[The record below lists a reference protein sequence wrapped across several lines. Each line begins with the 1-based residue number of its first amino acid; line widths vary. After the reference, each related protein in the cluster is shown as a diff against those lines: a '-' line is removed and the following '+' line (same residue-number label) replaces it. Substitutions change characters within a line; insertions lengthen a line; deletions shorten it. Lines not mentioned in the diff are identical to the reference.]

1 MSYAPK
7 ILIIDDEPLMCDS
20 LRMLL
25 ASNGHESETSYSGQ
39 EALECLAKDDFDLV
53 LLDMNIPDVSGLE
66 IMDYIR
72 SERPE
77 TFVIVITGH
86 ASVDST
92 VESLRRGAF
101 DYLRKPF
108 EHEELL
114 KTVRNAIN
122 QKRLEMGRKR
132 AEEELQKAHDEL
144 EGRVEA
150 RTAELAKA
158 NGQLRWEIEER
169 KRAEEELQ
177 STNEEMKHFVRVV
190 SHDLKNPLIS
200 VQGFSS
206 LLLKHHGEKLGDRG
220 RSYLEHIMANA
231 RRMEILI
238 SDLLALSRIGRVDSN
253 LIDVSTREIVKNVCS
268 SLRGRLRENSIG
280 LVVADNL
287 PTIHCDGERIY
298 QVFENLLTNAIKF
311 MGNTQAPKIEIG
323 YGDGGA
329 FHRFYLKDN
338 GIGIDP
344 KYHRKIFEAFQR
356 LEEIKDEEGTGLG
369 LPIVDRIVNK
379 HGGKVW
385 VESQQGK
392 GATFHFTLSKAL
404 GSESKVGL

>member
-1 MSYAPK
+1 MAETAEQVQEK
-7 ILIIDDEPLMCDS
+7 QDQQENNEQADS
-20 LRMLL
+20 KKQ
-25 ASNGHESETSYSGQ
+25 AQSVEFAEAAEGADSGSGTS
-39 EALECLAKDDFDLV
+39 FDI

-66 IMDYIR
+66 IMDYIG
-72 SERPE
+72 SESPE

-132 AEEELQKAHDEL
+132 AEEGLQKAHDEL
-144 EGRVEA
+144 ERRVEA

-206 LLLKHHGEKLGDRG
+206 LLLKHHGEKLGERG

-238 SDLLALSRIGRVDSN
+238 SDLLALSRIGRVDAN
-253 LIDVSTREIVKNVCS
+253 LTDVSTREIVKNVCS
-268 SLRGRLRENSIG
+268 SLRSRLRENSIG

-287 PTIHCDGERIY
+287 PTLHCDGERIY

-404 GSESKVGL
+404 GSESKVDL